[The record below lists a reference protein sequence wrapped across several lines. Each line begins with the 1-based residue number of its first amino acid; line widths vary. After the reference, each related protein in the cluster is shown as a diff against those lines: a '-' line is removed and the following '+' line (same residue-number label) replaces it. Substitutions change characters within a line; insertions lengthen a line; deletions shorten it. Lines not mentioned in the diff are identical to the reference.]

1 MAPVTPQPSFLAT
14 RRGKLTLA
22 LLAAVAFLD
31 FVDASI
37 VNIALPSIRR
47 DLGFS
52 QQDLQW
58 VPSGYLLTYGGFML
72 LGGRA
77 ADLLGRR
84 RILVAGTVVIGA
96 SSLIGGFAASAGV
109 LVGARFAQG
118 VGAAMMLPAALSILT
133 TTFKEG
139 SDRNTALGVWGAVA
153 GLASAAGVLL
163 GGLLTDGPG
172 WRWVMFVNPVAAVLV
187 LGAIFWLIGAERR
200 RARLADFDVLGA
212 ILATGGMLLLVFT
225 LVKAPDQGW
234 GSTRTIVELIGAV
247 ALLAAFV
254 VNEQRRKN
262 PLLALSIFRVRG
274 LAAADATQLIAVA
287 GFLAMF
293 FFLTLYMQ
301 NVLGYSPIQTGAAY
315 VPLCFGVAF
324 AAGIS
329 SQLLARTGTRPV
341 IVAGSLIA
349 AGGVYWLSRIPVHGS
364 YLADL
369 LPGMMVMSIGLG
381 AVFVAVTT
389 AANAGV
395 PADKAGLAAALV
407 NASQQVGGA
416 LGLAIFSAIATSR
429 TSDLLASH
437 TPQADALTSGFQRAL
452 LASSIFLLAAAIV
465 ALRVTNTRGEE
476 HDLPPDP
483 RPEPV
488 DGPLPRSPQPALED
502 AA

>member
-1 MAPVTPQPSFLAT
+1 MTQQAPQTSFLAT

-52 QQDLQW
+52 EQGLQW

-84 RILVAGTVVIGA
+84 RVLVAGTLLIGVA
-96 SSLIGGFAASAGV
+96 SLIGGFAESAGV
-109 LVGARFAQG
+109 LVGARLAQG
-118 VGAAMMLPAALSILT
+118 LGAAMMLPAALSILT
-133 TTFKEG
+133 TMFREG
-139 SDRNTALGVWGAVA
+139 SDRNTALGVWGGVAAV
-153 GLASAAGVLL
+153 ASAAGVLL
-163 GGLLTDGPG
+163 GGVLTEGPG
-172 WRWVMFVNPVAAVLV
+172 WRWVMFVNPLASVLV
-187 LGAIFWLIGAERR
+187 LGGIFWLISGERR
-200 RARLADFDVLGA
+200 RARLADFDLRGT
-212 ILATGGMLLLVFT
+212 ILATGGMLLLVFA

-234 GSTRTIVELIGAV
+234 GATRTIAELTGALT
-247 ALLAAFV
+247 LLAAFV
-254 VNEQRRKN
+254 INERRRQN
-262 PLLALSIFRVRG
+262 PLMPLSIFRVRG
-274 LAAADATQLIAVA
+274 LAAADATQLIAFA

-301 NVLGYSPIQTGAAY
+301 NVLGYSPIQAGAAY
-315 VPLCFGVAF
+315 LPLTFGVGI

-341 IVAGSLIA
+341 IVGGSVIA
-349 AGGVYWLSRIPVHGS
+349 AGGVYWLSHIPVDGS
-364 YLADL
+364 YLSDL

-395 PADKAGLAAALV
+395 PADKAGLAAALL
-407 NASQQVGGA
+407 NASQQVGAA

-429 TSDLLASH
+429 TSHLLASH
-437 TPQADALTSGFQRAL
+437 TPPTDALTSGFQRAL
-452 LASSIFLLAAAIV
+452 LASSVFLVAAAV
-465 ALRVTNTRGEE
+465 VGLRTTNTRGEE
-476 HDLPPDP
+476 QPPQV
-483 RPEPV
+483 EAA
-488 DGPLPRSPQPALED
+488 QPAP
-502 AA
+502 A